1 MIERPNADALMAG
14 PLGQWLSGQQA
25 ARDEAKAKSKRY
37 TFYGIVAALGLGV
50 FVLILFQ
57 DIEATLWVAAAAFGI
72 GAYMAHEARKAVTD
86 VIKGEINGAI
96 ARALDLEYA
105 NAVTEQRC
113 FEAAC
118 QFQLLPDHDND
129 HLEDQWSGT
138 LGDQPFVLHECRLT
152 EERGSGKSRRT
163 VTVFQGS
170 LMSIGFN
177 RDFIGTTL
185 IERERNR
192 RKWYG
197 ALKEEIEMSGIALQ
211 RVDMVDPRFEDAFA
225 IWSSDGVEARYLVHP
240 EYVERLIAVEQAY
253 SGQNIRALFHG
264 GVLLIALE
272 SGNMFESGSLDA
284 GDDRGLLE
292 HTIDQF
298 GALADL
304 ATKLNERPRAGF
316 N

>member
-1 MIERPNADALMAG
+1 MIERPDADALMAG
-14 PLGQWLSGQQA
+14 PLGQWLAGQQA
-25 ARDEAKAKSKRY
+25 ARDEAREKSRRY
-37 TFYGIVAALGLGV
+37 TFYGVVAAAALGL
-50 FVLILFQ
+50 FVLIVFHSF
-57 DIEATLWVAAAAFGI
+57 EPAFWVAAGAFGI
-72 GAYMAHEARKAVTD
+72 GGYFAHQARKAVTD

-96 ARALDLEYA
+96 ARALGLDYA
-105 NAVTEQRC
+105 NTVSEMRC

-118 QFQLLPDHDND
+118 QFELLPSHDNKN
-129 HLEDQWSGT
+129 LEDQWSGT
-138 LGDQPFVLHECRLT
+138 LGEQPFVLHECKLT
-152 EERGSGKSRRT
+152 EERGSGDNRRT
-163 VTVFQGS
+163 ETVFQGS

-185 IERERNR
+185 VERERNR

-225 IWSSDGVEARYLVHP
+225 VWSSDGVEARYLVHP
-240 EYVERLIAVEQAY
+240 EYIERLIAVEQAY

-284 GDDRGLLE
+284 GDDRHLLDT
-292 HTIDQF
+292 TIEQF
-298 GALADL
+298 TALAEL